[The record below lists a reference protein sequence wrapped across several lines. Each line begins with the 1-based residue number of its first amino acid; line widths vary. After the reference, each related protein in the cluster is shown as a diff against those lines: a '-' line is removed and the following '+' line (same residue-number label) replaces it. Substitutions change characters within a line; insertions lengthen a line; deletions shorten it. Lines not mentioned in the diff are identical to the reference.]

1 MIHKVQR
8 VARTTLL
15 VFLSVARFLLSF
27 KFIDRVARN
36 FFFFSKNYAFVKNRF
51 FDNLS
56 NNL

>member
-1 MIHKVQR
+1 MIHKVRR

-36 FFFFSKNYAFVKNRF
+36 FFFSKNYAFVKNRF